1 MKQIYTFFL
10 EKTLPSANI
19 LILRSKS
26 GKILILRSNSGK
38 IIFGR
43 YVGPTCQS
51 RRRLYIRSRT
61 PSQPGTL
68 NPPTRFFPPTPSHLS
83 QQKKRK
89 ERVFFLSPMEAE
101 HPHQITYTTTT
112 TTSTS
117 SLCPRRRKR
126 GDDEAAHH
134 LVFPMDLDS
143 AAAAAAAAAHH
154 QQQQQQTTVRPS
166 LSPSPPFSC
175 VSWMKLICCFIAG
188 HMLCEFL
195 FSGLGVLGGGISW
208 EGLCARICAWGSGEE
223 EEAPLWILCFG
234 GLARVSDFLRGRGW
248 LAPNAWCENS

>member
-195 FSGLGVLGGGISW
+195 FSGLGVLGGG
-208 EGLCARICAWGSGEE
+208 G
-223 EEAPLWILCFG
+223 
-234 GLARVSDFLRGRGW
+234 DFLGRLVCEDLCLGFRRGGGGASLDSLLW
-248 LAPNAWCENS
+248 WVSEGF